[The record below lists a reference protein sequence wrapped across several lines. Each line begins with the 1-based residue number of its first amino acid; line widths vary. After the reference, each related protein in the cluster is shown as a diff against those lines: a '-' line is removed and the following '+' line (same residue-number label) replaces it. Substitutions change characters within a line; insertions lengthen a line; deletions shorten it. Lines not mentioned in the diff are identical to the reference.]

1 MPISSQFPTLVAAAR
16 SSALETLAL
25 QPGQV
30 IAAKVVGPA
39 PNGGTQVQI
48 GDQMLNLVLP
58 VPTKPG
64 MVLQLEVQGSG
75 SQQRLALQPPP
86 VPVQPGTI
94 PAAPLPVQ
102 VSIPLPAI
110 AVPTTQPPTI
120 LPAVSV
126 PIAPVAAAPIPA
138 PTPTPTL
145 PGSAPQ
151 AAPPP
156 AFVPPQSAVPLAP
169 VATTTP
175 QQPAIVAQPQGQVPP
190 TPAPQPAVANA
201 LPIGLPTPTIQQAP
215 TTLVAPAVPAPAIA
229 PVTAK
234 PTPQP
239 AISSPATNAPIPA
252 GPAPQP
258 PTTSQAALAQMVQT
272 SAQRQGSVAALTAA
286 VTAIA
291 GKVALP
297 EPVARAAQ
305 QVLAGRLSLNAPLNG
320 ATLQKA
326 VLSSGIFQESALAA
340 SRAPDQTDMK
350 SALLT
355 LRQTLTNWLGQQAA
369 PIAAAMMAPPVRGG
383 VLRARSAH
391 EPSGIDPAATP
402 EEAGKML
409 LERTDAALSRMRLH
423 QHASLPDPT
432 GKSVGDWSLDL
443 PVLIGNHQTL
453 LQMQIHRDG
462 KGNAEQDGERGW
474 QMRFALNLPAL
485 GEVGAHVSLRGEATG
500 VMLWASEPET
510 AAMLESELPQLRGAL
525 AATGLQLGAIIVR
538 RGEPSAAPAPSGH
551 FLDAQT

>member
-16 SSALETLAL
+16 NSALEALAL

-30 IAAKVVGPA
+30 IAAKVLGPA

-58 VPTKPG
+58 IPTKPG

-75 SQQRLALQPPP
+75 SQQRLALQPLPA
-86 VPVQPGTI
+86 PVQPGTI

-102 VSIPLPAI
+102 VSIPLPTI
-110 AVPTTQPPTI
+110 AVPTTLPPTT

-138 PTPTPTL
+138 PTL

-156 AFVPPQSAVPLAP
+156 AFVPPQGAVPLAP

-175 QQPAIVAQPQGQVPP
+175 QQPAVVAQPQGQVPP
-190 TPAPQPAVANA
+190 SLVSPPAVANL
-201 LPIGLPTPTIQQAP
+201 LPISSPTPTIQQAP

-252 GPAPQP
+252 SPAPQP
-258 PTTSQAALAQMVQT
+258 PTTPQAALAQMVQT

-340 SRAPDQTDMK
+340 GRVPDQTDMK

-391 EPSGIDPAATP
+391 EPSGIDPAATS

-432 GKSVGDWSLDL
+432 GKPGGDWSLDL

-510 AAMLESELPQLRGAL
+510 AVMLESELPQLRGAL
-525 AATGLQLGAIIVR
+525 AATGLQPGAIIVR

>member
-16 SSALETLAL
+16 SSALEALAL

-30 IAAKVVGPA
+30 IAAKVIGPA

-58 VPTKPG
+58 VPTKTG

-86 VPVQPGTI
+86 ALVQPGTI

-102 VSIPLPAI
+102 VSMLLPAI
-110 AVPTTQPPTI
+110 AVPTTQPPTT
-120 LPAVSV
+120 LPAMPAVSV
-126 PIAPVAAAPIPA
+126 PIAPVAAAPI
-138 PTPTPTL
+138 

-175 QQPAIVAQPQGQVPP
+175 QQPAVAAQPQGPVPP
-190 TPAPQPAVANA
+190 TLVPPPALANT
-201 LPIGLPTPTIQQAP
+201 LPISSPTPPIQQAP
-215 TTLVAPAVPAPAIA
+215 TTLLAPAIPVPPTA

-234 PTPQP
+234 STPQP
-239 AISSPATNAPIPA
+239 TTLPLAINTPIPA
-252 GPAPQP
+252 ATPPQP
-258 PTTSQAALAQMVQT
+258 PTTPQAALAQMVQT

-305 QVLAGRLSLNAPLNG
+305 QVLAGRLSLNAPLDG

-326 VLSSGIFQESALAA
+326 VLSSGIFQENALAA
-340 SRAPDQTDMK
+340 GRAPDQTDMK

-383 VLRARSAH
+383 VLRARTAH
-391 EPSGIDPAATP
+391 EPAGIDPAATP

-432 GKSVGDWSLDL
+432 GKSGGDWSLDL

-510 AAMLESELPQLRGAL
+510 AIMLESELPQLRGAL
-525 AATGLQLGAIIVR
+525 AATGLQPGAIIVR
-538 RGEPSAAPAPSGH
+538 RGEPSAALAPSGH
-551 FLDAQT
+551 FLDART

>member
-16 SSALETLAL
+16 SSALEALAL

-30 IAAKVVGPA
+30 IAAKVLGPA

-58 VPTKPG
+58 VPTRPG

-86 VPVQPGTI
+86 APVQPGTI
-94 PAAPLPVQ
+94 PAASLPVQ
-102 VSIPLPAI
+102 VSIPLPTI
-110 AVPTTQPPTI
+110 AVPTTLPPTI

-126 PIAPVAAAPIPA
+126 PIAPVAVAPIPA
-138 PTPTPTL
+138 PTL

-151 AAPPP
+151 AA
-156 AFVPPQSAVPLAP
+156 PPQSAVPLAP

-175 QQPAIVAQPQGQVPP
+175 QQPAIVAQAQGQVPP
-190 TPAPQPAVANA
+190 PLVSPPAVANL
-201 LPIGLPTPTIQQAP
+201 LPTSSPTPTIQQAP
-215 TTLVAPAVPAPAIA
+215 TTLVAPAVPAPAVA

-239 AISSPATNAPIPA
+239 AISSPATNAPSPA
-252 GPAPQP
+252 SPPPQP
-258 PTTSQAALAQMVQT
+258 PTTPQAALVQMVQT

-305 QVLAGRLSLNAPLNG
+305 QVLAGRLSLNAPLDG
-320 ATLQKA
+320 AALQKA

-340 SRAPDQTDMK
+340 GRAPDQTDMK

-391 EPSGIDPAATP
+391 EPSVINPAATP

-432 GKSVGDWSLDL
+432 GKPGGDWSLDL

-485 GEVGAHVSLRGEATG
+485 GEVGAHVSLRSEATG

-510 AAMLESELPQLRGAL
+510 AVMLESELPQLRGAL
-525 AATGLQLGAIIVR
+525 AATGLQPGTIIVR